1 MVLLFL
7 FIIFPCSCLN
17 QCTYCKTKHAR
28 GDLGSYPPEE
38 IVARAKQAFEGKLV
52 QVMLN
57 FPFYCSYIVFWFA
70 PFLEKKGWLSVR
82 GWGSKLKGVDSSSV
96 WTIHVHVPNCV
107 VLLFKKRTVLLQVT
121 FSI

>member
-1 MVLLFL
+1 MCEDETKMVLLFH

-38 IVARAKQAFEGKLV
+38 IVARAKQAFEGNEYMCVRELV

-57 FPFYCSYIVFWFA
+57 SPFYCSCIVFWFA
-70 PFLEKKGWLSVR
+70 PFLEKKVGFL
-82 GWGSKLKGVDSSSV
+82 
-96 WTIHVHVPNCV
+96 
-107 VLLFKKRTVLLQVT
+107 
-121 FSI
+121 